1 LRIAVLLSANSA
13 DSSPLFDPEQVE
25 RGRRYHRPLYA
36 ALIADLALSLGTLA
50 LLAFGPVGDALH
62 RFLDGLT
69 WWLETPAAAVLVTV
83 AVALVRLPLGLWR
96 GWARERRWGLSE
108 QSLGGFL
115 ADRAKAVGVAAVLA
129 VLMLLGLGALV
140 RLFPSTWPLAAGVA
154 GAALVLL
161 LGFVAP
167 VLLEPLFNR
176 FEPLR
181 DEALAAELRAL
192 AERAGAPVRDV
203 LVADASRRTAKANAY
218 VSGLGATR
226 RLVLYDTLL
235 ARGAPRAPLAVP
247 SSGRP
252 GSARSSVCD
261 RPPKSSSY
269 STQALRELAAVVA
282 HELGHRRERHV
293 AQGTALGMAG
303 AAVGVALL
311 WALLG
316 ERAGEPRDVP
326 LVLLILSV
334 LELLALPATAAV
346 SRRWERAADRFA
358 LRLTRDPSGLEAA
371 FRRLAETNV
380 ADLDPPRLV
389 RLLLLTHPPLPE
401 RIAALRPTRL

>member
-1 LRIAVLLSANSA
+1 LLSANAAASG
-13 DSSPLFDPEQVE
+13 PLFDREQVE

-36 ALIADLALSLGTLA
+36 ALIVDAALSLGTLA
-50 LLAFGPVGDALH
+50 LFAFGPPRDALH
-62 RFLDGLT
+62 ALLDGLP
-69 WWLETPAAAVLVTV
+69 WWLETPAAAVAVTV
-83 AVALVRLPLGLWR
+83 AVALVRLPLSLWR

-108 QSLGGFL
+108 QALRDFL
-115 ADRAKAVGVAAVLA
+115 VDRVKAVAVTAVLA
-129 VLMLLGLGALV
+129 ATMLLGLGALV
-140 RLFPSTWPLAAGVA
+140 RLFPSAWPLAAAA
-154 GAALVLL
+154 GGAVLVLL

-181 DEALAAELRAL
+181 DEALAADLRAL

-226 RLVLYDTLL
+226 RLVVDDTLL
-235 ARGAPRAPLAVP
+235 ARGAP
-247 SSGRP
+247 
-252 GSARSSVCD
+252 
-261 RPPKSSSY
+261 
-269 STQALRELAAVVA
+269 RELAAVVA

-293 AQGTALGMAG
+293 ALGTALAMAG
-303 AAVGVALL
+303 VAVGVAVL

-316 ERAGEPRDVP
+316 ERAGEPSDVA

-334 LELLALPATAAV
+334 LELLALPPFAAL
-346 SRRWERAADRFA
+346 SRRWERTADRFA
-358 LRLTRDPSGLEAA
+358 VRLTRDREGVEAA

-401 RIAALRPTRL
+401 RIAAARATRL